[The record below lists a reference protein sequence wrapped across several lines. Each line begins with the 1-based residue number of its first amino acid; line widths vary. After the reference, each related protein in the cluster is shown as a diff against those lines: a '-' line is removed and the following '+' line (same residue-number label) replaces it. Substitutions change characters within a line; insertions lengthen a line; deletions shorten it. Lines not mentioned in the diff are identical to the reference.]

1 MVRSRPSSV
10 NLIESKLAQPASASK
25 KALYAG
31 LAGLGVVLV
40 YASTV
45 FLIHDHAE
53 ASKEIVEVANTA
65 VMAFMALAM
74 TLITGQAAFDWKA
87 VSALQ
92 HMDVD
97 QTEDVHETVNS
108 NVPVNNLDISHS
120 RSPKDFLDGRTF

>member
-1 MVRSRPSSV
+1 MVRPRSSSV
-10 NLIESKLAQPASASK
+10 DLIANKLAQPASTSK

-31 LAGLGVVLV
+31 LAGLGVIVV
-40 YASTV
+40 YVSTV

-97 QTEDVHETVNS
+97 SDAHESIQS
-108 NVPVNNLDISHS
+108 NQPIEEVDISHV
-120 RSPKDFLDGRTF
+120 RSPKDFLRDSPF

>member
-1 MVRSRPSSV
+1 MAIRS
-10 NLIESKLAQPASASK
+10 LIEKKLDQPAAKSK

-31 LAGLGVVLV
+31 LAGLGVIVV

-97 QTEDVHETVNS
+97 ESSHETIESNQPINS
-108 NVPVNNLDISHS
+108 VDISHG
-120 RSPKDFLDGRTF
+120 RSPKDFLRDFSF

>member
-10 NLIESKLAQPASASK
+10 SLIENKLAQPAAASK

-31 LAGLGVVLV
+31 LAGLGVILV

-97 QTEDVHETVNS
+97 NEDKETIDS
-108 NVPVNNLDISHS
+108 NQPVGEVDISHG
-120 RSPKDFLDGRTF
+120 RSPKDFLRDSAF